1 MSANKI
7 VFGAE
12 CPDGM
17 AWSVSPLDDNVGLR
31 GYGGGMGRLPRAS
44 SDGWTIEV
52 RCFLTAAPS
61 LSHVFGFHSKE
72 PSFYESV
79 SSGARAGL
87 LAYGGANSR
96 NIYFWGESADLDSG
110 VEWNIAGA
118 PNHVIVTHAPG
129 SSAVTF
135 YIRIGTTTS
144 IVSGSLSA
152 ALIDFTPAGIF
163 TGSRHLSG
171 SNPITG
177 KLSKQAIY
185 TECKTKEQA
194 LALLDNPWAT
204 LRGRRGTARSS
215 TGGSGS
221 NLAASGGSTATGTAQ
236 PAVSYSVVAAAVVAT
251 SGAAGPAAA
260 INPQA
265 IGLVVTS
272 GAAQPSVSMTIAA
285 AAVIES
291 LGQAGVAPSVL
302 LNAAGASLS
311 SGNAGLAVVALA
323 AAAGSAQSQGNA
335 ALSAQ
340 IRALAAGV
348 VTVTGIANLANGDQ
362 QFGSAGGAV
371 LTTGAAGA
379 TLAFTLAASGGSASS
394 GFAGGQ
400 LNVALT
406 AAGIVQMAGAGVL
419 IVTAPLSAFGAVT
432 TGGAANLGEAVIG
445 TIVWPVRRLASTNL
459 QTARRPRQLQC
470 RR

>member
-1 MSANKI
+1 MSFRRHPKKQAREGAKVSDRSCAFLSLGGRAITIGPAESLDMSANKI

-17 AWSVSPLDDNVGLR
+17 AWSVSPLDDNVGLW

-61 LSHVFGFHSKE
+61 LSHVFGFHYSE
-72 PSFYESV
+72 PSFYGSV
-79 SSGARAGL
+79 SPGARAGL

-152 ALIDFTPAGIF
+152 ALIDFTPVGIF

-236 PAVSYSVVAAAVVAT
+236 PGT
-251 SGAAGPAAA
+251 NTA
-260 INPQA
+260 IQEIRSFA
-265 IGLVVTS
+265 HIHCYTTGMHEI
-272 GAAQPSVSMTIAA
+272 Q
-285 AAVIES
+285 
-291 LGQAGVAPSVL
+291 QL
-302 LNAAGASLS
+302 LNTIRLS
-311 SGNAGLAVVALA
+311 TRPRSR
-323 AAAGSAQSQGNA
+323 AQSC
-335 ALSAQ
+335 
-340 IRALAAGV
+340 I
-348 VTVTGIANLANGDQ
+348 
-362 QFGSAGGAV
+362 
-371 LTTGAAGA
+371 
-379 TLAFTLAASGGSASS
+379 
-394 GFAGGQ
+394 
-400 LNVALT
+400 
-406 AAGIVQMAGAGVL
+406 
-419 IVTAPLSAFGAVT
+419 
-432 TGGAANLGEAVIG
+432 
-445 TIVWPVRRLASTNL
+445 
-459 QTARRPRQLQC
+459 
-470 RR
+470 